1 MEKINWGIIGL
12 GEIAEKFSRGFSD
25 ANNANLLAISSKDD
39 NKLENFRQQFDL
51 EKKFTFKNYNDL
63 INCSEV
69 DIVYIALPNSLH
81 YELILR
87 CIENNKNILVEKPA
101 TLNFHQI
108 KNIKKNLLNKD
119 IFFSE
124 AFMYRYFP
132 QINLIIEL
140 IENQEIGNLLS
151 MESSFGRNLIFKKR
165 LFFFNKKRKIDKKNR
180 LFNQELGGGCILDL
194 GCYTSSFSVF
204 ISLLKN
210 KSNTEFKVTN
220 IQKEIGETKV
230 DIDASAELLFNDG
243 FKSKINASFKKDLG
257 KQSTIYGDK
266 GSIIIN
272 DTWLGSENTILV
284 KNKKNRI
291 INSKIDYNIYS
302 YQIFNISKDIINGNK
317 TPNFPGTS
325 FDETFLNMKIIDDWL
340 NA

>member
-108 KNIKKNLLNKD
+108 KNIKKK
-119 IFFSE
+119 F
-124 AFMYRYFP
+124 
-132 QINLIIEL
+132 
-140 IENQEIGNLLS
+140 
-151 MESSFGRNLIFKKR
+151 
-165 LFFFNKKRKIDKKNR
+165 
-180 LFNQELGGGCILDL
+180 
-194 GCYTSSFSVF
+194 
-204 ISLLKN
+204 
-210 KSNTEFKVTN
+210 
-220 IQKEIGETKV
+220 
-230 DIDASAELLFNDG
+230 
-243 FKSKINASFKKDLG
+243 
-257 KQSTIYGDK
+257 
-266 GSIIIN
+266 
-272 DTWLGSENTILV
+272 V
-284 KNKKNRI
+284 K
-291 INSKIDYNIYS
+291 
-302 YQIFNISKDIINGNK
+302 
-317 TPNFPGTS
+317 
-325 FDETFLNMKIIDDWL
+325 
-340 NA
+340 